1 MKCSMDLEVTGLL
14 FYFIDSMA
22 SIEETIVS
30 SNLKTVPAFF
40 FWVTNP
46 FPNHDTQT
54 YYKF

>member
-14 FYFIDSMA
+14 FYFIDSMT

-54 YYKF
+54 YKF